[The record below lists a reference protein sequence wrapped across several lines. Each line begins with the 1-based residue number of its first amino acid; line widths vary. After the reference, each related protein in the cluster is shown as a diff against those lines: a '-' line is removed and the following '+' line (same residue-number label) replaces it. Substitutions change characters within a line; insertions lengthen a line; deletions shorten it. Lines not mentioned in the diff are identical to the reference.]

1 MESKEIRKSFLEY
14 FKTKGHEVVKSSS
27 LIPRDDPTLL
37 FTNAGMVQFKS
48 VFLGQ
53 EQKPYSRATS
63 CQKCMR
69 AGGKHS
75 DLENVGHTARH
86 HTFFE
91 MLGNFSFGDYFKKE
105 AIVFA
110 WELLTEWYK
119 LPKERLWVSVY
130 EEDDE
135 AETLWKELTDVDP
148 QKIVRLGAKDNFW
161 QMGDTGP
168 CGPCSEIIIDQGEH
182 VGCQSEACNIECDCD
197 RYLELWNLVFMQYNR
212 DSEGNLTP
220 LPKPSIDTGMGLERI
235 TAVLQGKY
243 NNFDTDLFQ
252 PIIQEISSLSGIPY
266 GKSSQSDISI
276 QVIADHIRAITF
288 LLSEGLIPSNEGR
301 GYVLRRVIRRAARH
315 ARLLNLPSPCL
326 HRFIEP
332 VISVMGEVYPE
343 IIDERERTEKLL
355 RIEEE
360 RFIRTIETGM
370 NILDEILNE
379 LKRQGSDLIPAEEL
393 FRLYD
398 TYGFPIDLARDIAN
412 DEGYKIDES
421 GFYRKLE
428 EQRQKARASAGTQ
441 TMETDNGIYRKLLNK
456 YGEVVFTGYETLK
469 DQAAVLEI
477 IKDGNPVEELKEGQ
491 EGIVILDRT
500 PFYGESGGQVGDSG
514 ILQSENAY
522 MIVVDTK
529 KPIQGIHAHL
539 VKLKRGILR
548 KGDDV
553 NTVVD
558 EERRKAI
565 MRNHTATHLLHKALK
580 LVLGEHVKQSGSLV
594 APDRLRFDF
603 THFNATTPEELEEI
617 EEIVNRIILE
627 NLPVR
632 THIMTTDEAIK
643 AGAVALFDEK
653 YGDTVRVVSAGDFS
667 MELCGGTHCHA
678 TGEIG
683 SFVIL
688 SESSVASGI
697 RRIEALTG
705 LNAFRYLR
713 DKKKSLAMIKDILK
727 TDRPVERIE
736 KLLKEL
742 KEKEKEIESL
752 KTGAA
757 TDVISEAINQAR
769 DFNGVKVVTLRK
781 DGLNQKELRL
791 LSDRLRDKLG
801 SGIIITTSV
810 QNGKAAIVCMVTRD
824 LTDRFNAGQI
834 LKEIILMAGGS
845 GGGRAEMAQG
855 GARDIKAL
863 EEAIKNLGEILKKNS

>member
-1 MESKEIRKSFLEY
+1 MESKDIRKSFLEY
-14 FKTKGHEVVKSSS
+14 FRTKGHDVVKSSS
-27 LIPRDDPTLL
+27 LVPHDDPTLL

-53 EQKPYSRATS
+53 EQRPYSRATS

-91 MLGNFSFGDYFKKE
+91 MLGNFSFGDYFKRE

-119 LPKERLWVSVY
+119 LPKDRLWVSVY

-135 AETLWKELTDVDP
+135 AETLWKELTDVNP
-148 QKIVRLGAKDNFW
+148 QKIFRLGARDNFW

-182 VGCQSEACNIECDCD
+182 VGCQQKDCNIECDCD

-220 LPKPSIDTGMGLERI
+220 LPRPSIDTGMGLERI

-243 NNFDTDLFQ
+243 SNFDTDLFQ
-252 PIIQEISSLSGIPY
+252 PIIQEISSLSDTPY
-266 GKSSQSDISI
+266 GKSAQSDVSI

-315 ARLLNLPSPCL
+315 ARLLGLPSLCL

-370 NILDEILNE
+370 NMLDEILNE
-379 LKRQGSDLIPAEEL
+379 LKRQGSNLIPGEEL

-398 TYGFPIDLARDIAN
+398 TYGFPLDLAKDIAH
-412 DEGYKIDES
+412 DEGYKIHEN

-428 EQRQKARASAGTQ
+428 EQRQKARASADTQ
-441 TMETDNGIYRKLLNK
+441 TRESDNGIYRELLDK
-456 YGEVVFTGYETLK
+456 YGEVVFTGYDTLR
-469 DQAAVLEI
+469 DQASVLEI
-477 IKDGNPVEELKEGQ
+477 IKDGKPVDELKEGQ

-514 ILQSENAY
+514 ILQSEEAY
-522 MIVVDTK
+522 IIVEDTK
-529 KPIQGIHAHL
+529 KPVQGIHVHL
-539 VKLKRGILR
+539 VKVKRGIIK
-548 KGDDV
+548 KGEKV
-553 NTVVD
+553 SAVVD

-565 MRNHTATHLLHKALK
+565 MRNHTATHLLHRALRV
-580 LVLGEHVKQSGSLV
+580 VLGEHVKQSGSLV

-603 THFNATTPEELEEI
+603 THFSATTPEEIEEI
-617 EEIVNRIILE
+617 EEIVNRTILE

-632 THIMTTDEAIK
+632 THIMTIDEAIK

-667 MELCGGTHCHA
+667 KELCGGTHCHA

-713 DKKKSLAMIKDILK
+713 DQKKTLARIKDILK
-727 TDRPVERIE
+727 TDSPFERTE

-742 KEKEKEIESL
+742 KEKEKEIERL

-757 TDVISEAINQAR
+757 TDVISEAIDQAK
-769 DFNGVKVVTLRK
+769 DFNGVKIVTLRK

-824 LTDRFNAGQI
+824 LTNRFNAGQI
-834 LKEIILMAGGS
+834 LKEITLMAGGS

-855 GARDIKAL
+855 GARDIDAL
-863 EEAIKNLGEILKKNS
+863 EEAIKNLEEILKKNS

>member
-1 MESKEIRKSFLEY
+1 
-14 FKTKGHEVVKSSS
+14 
-27 LIPRDDPTLL
+27 
-37 FTNAGMVQFKS
+37 
-48 VFLGQ
+48 
-53 EQKPYSRATS
+53 
-63 CQKCMR
+63 
-69 AGGKHS
+69 
-75 DLENVGHTARH
+75 
-86 HTFFE
+86 
-91 MLGNFSFGDYFKKE
+91 
-105 AIVFA
+105 
-110 WELLTEWYK
+110 
-119 LPKERLWVSVY
+119 
-130 EEDDE
+130 
-135 AETLWKELTDVDP
+135 
-148 QKIVRLGAKDNFW
+148 
-161 QMGDTGP
+161 DTGP
-168 CGPCSEIIIDQGEH
+168 CGPCSEIIIDQGED
-182 VGCQSEACNIECDCD
+182 VGCQSEHCNIECDCD

-243 NNFDTDLFQ
+243 SNFDTDLFQ
-252 PIIQEISSLSGIPY
+252 PIIQEISSLSGISY
-266 GKSSQSDISI
+266 GKSPQSNISI
-276 QVIADHIRAITF
+276 QVIADHMRAITF

-315 ARLLNLPSPCL
+315 ARLLDLPSPCL

-370 NILDEILNE
+370 NMLDEILNE
-379 LKRQGSDLIPAEEL
+379 LKRQGSNLIPGEEL

-398 TYGFPIDLARDIAN
+398 TYGFPIDLAKDIAH

-428 EQRQKARASAGTQ
+428 EQRQKARASADTQ
-441 TMETDNGIYRKLLNK
+441 TRETDNGIYREVLKR
-456 YGEVVFTGYETLK
+456 YGEVVFTGYDTLR
-469 DQAAVLEI
+469 DRAAVMEI
-477 IKDGNPVEELKEGQ
+477 IKDGKPVDELKEGQ

-522 MIVVDTK
+522 IIVVDTK
-529 KPIQGIHAHL
+529 KPVQGIHAHQ
-539 VKLKRGILR
+539 VKVKRGILK
-548 KGDDV
+548 KGDKV
-553 NTVVD
+553 SAVVD

-565 MRNHTATHLLHKALK
+565 MRNHTATHLLHRALR

-603 THFNATTPEELEEI
+603 THFSATTPEEIEEI
-617 EEIVNRIILE
+617 EEIVNRTILE
-627 NLPVR
+627 NLPVGTR
-632 THIMTTDEAIK
+632 IMTIDEAIK

-667 MELCGGTHCHA
+667 KELCGGTHCHA

-713 DKKKSLAMIKDILK
+713 DQKKSLARIKDILK
-727 TDRPVERIE
+727 TDSPVERTE

-742 KEKEKEIESL
+742 KEKEKEIERL

-757 TDVISEAINQAR
+757 TDVISEAIDQAR

-801 SGIIITTSV
+801 SGIIITRSV

-834 LKEIILMAGGS
+834 LKEIAHMAGGS

-855 GARDIKAL
+855 GARDIDAL